1 MHIEINDKLLQSSV
15 GSFLALL
22 GRKGGIDDAFN
33 RPQRLQ
39 MFIHTELA
47 QVHFDQRIVDC

>member
-1 MHIEINDKLLQSSV
+1 MISYSKQPTV
-15 GSFLALL
+15 RFLALL

-39 MFIHTELA
+39 MFIQTELA
-47 QVHFDQRIVDC
+47 QVRFDQRIVDC